1 MNIVFQYY
9 KGSGGALINI
19 KHMLE
24 AIILQNPNWNFVIVC
39 NKTSVLSEIETPYNN
54 LTYEYIV
61 ESNLP
66 SEIGRLI
73 FFTFKLKKI
82 VEKYSADIIWS
93 MNVGPY
99 VKTSAYHVLSLNNAF
114 QVCDAN
120 LLEIH
125 PSGSFR
131 VSLLRFFFRLSMRYT
146 N

>member
-1 MNIVFQYY
+1 M
-9 KGSGGALINI
+9 

-39 NKTSVLSEIETPYNN
+39 NKKSVLSEIETPYNN

-99 VKTSAYHVLSLNNAF
+99 VKTSAYH
-114 QVCDAN
+114 
-120 LLEIH
+120 
-125 PSGSFR
+125 
-131 VSLLRFFFRLSMRYT
+131 
-146 N
+146 